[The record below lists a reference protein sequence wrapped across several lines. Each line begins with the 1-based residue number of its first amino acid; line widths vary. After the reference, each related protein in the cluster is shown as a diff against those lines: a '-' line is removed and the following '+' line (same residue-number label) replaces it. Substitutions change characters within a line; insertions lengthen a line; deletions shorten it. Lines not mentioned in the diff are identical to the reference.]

1 MIDGVRVVINE
12 NLGRSRLE
20 RFILRSGN
28 EGEGFG
34 IELERGRSGR

>member
-1 MIDGVRVVINE
+1 MINGARVVINE

-20 RFILRSGN
+20 RFILRFGD

-34 IELERGRSGR
+34 VKLERGSGR